1 MKIAFD
7 TNVFKTIDIIEM
19 VYLIADWGYQYI
31 KQSPHIKINPNYR
44 YPKASR
50 ELLNKY
56 KRVLNKT
63 NTAISSFSASYRWSG
78 PTEDERQIAI
88 QNWKRLIVIACE
100 LEVNVITSE
109 LLGTNTNSEQCEGM
123 WYKSMNELIPILEQN
138 NIRIDIMTHPYAF
151 CDTHESTLDL
161 IKSLHSDNI
170 GYLFRQENYHE
181 SVHCYDLIK
190 YANDD
195 LSHIELAF
203 LEQPCYVS
211 NKYIQHEE
219 SNFKDFFNLLKK

>member
-1 MKIAFD
+1 
-7 TNVFKTIDIIEM
+7 
-19 VYLIADWGYQYI
+19 
-31 KQSPHIKINPNYR
+31 
-44 YPKASR
+44 
-50 ELLNKY
+50 
-56 KRVLNKT
+56 
-63 NTAISSFSASYRWSG
+63 
-78 PTEDERQIAI
+78 
-88 QNWKRLIVIACE
+88 
-100 LEVNVITSE
+100 
-109 LLGTNTNSEQCEGM
+109 
-123 WYKSMNELIPILEQN
+123 MNELIPILEQN

-219 SNFKDFFNLLKK
+219 SNFKDFFNLLKKINFFKQNKKVCGDPIITISISDHSNPIDIKAIKIREDIEKKILNMQTFLLEKITKNCHT